1 MTFRDELAVHI
12 KARYPVIW
20 LTSYEEKRVERM
32 ISEICEAQGKKRFV
46 IWTATKGFTDIDG
59 KVIQQGAADLVEALN
74 QVIEDARTKP
84 TIYLFKDFHKWV
96 DATDKTVYRI
106 LRDAV
111 EVVKSSPSTII
122 VLSPVLAY
130 PKEIEKAI
138 TVLDVPFPDRNE
150 LKAVLNR
157 FTQAT
162 KLVKEITMPTPEEE
176 DMILRS
182 AAGLVEDEFE
192 NIIAKSLVMFKR
204 IDPKLVV
211 SEKEQTIRKS
221 GVIDFYQSLEGM
233 ENVGG
238 LDNLK
243 GWITRRAL
251 AFTQKAK
258 DFGLRPPKGV
268 FLAGVTG
275 CGKSLS
281 VKAMASYMQ
290 MPLLMVDASKVL
302 GSYVGQSEQN
312 LRAVLKTAEAV
323 SPAILFIDEAEK
335 MLPQG
340 TSGDSG
346 VSSRIFGMLLTWMQE
361 RPADKPVLVAMTAND
376 PLKLPPELFNRFD
389 ATFFVDLPTATE
401 REAVWAVQIRKA
413 GRDPKNFG
421 LPGLA
426 GASEGWSG
434 REIEMVVG
442 EALIR
447 AFEAGHDVDDQTILG
462 VLRERI
468 PLSVQRRED
477 IEKMRRWGK
486 EFAVPASTPAATDQY
501 EGRAVELG

>member
-1 MTFRDELAVHI
+1 MSFRDDLAVHI

-20 LTSYEEKRVERM
+20 LTSFEERRVER
-32 ISEICEAQGKKRFV
+32 IIQDICIAQEKRLV
-46 IWTATKGFTDIDG
+46 IWTATKGFIDAEG

-74 QVIEDARTKP
+74 QVIEDARTKK
-84 TIYLFKDFHKWV
+84 TIYLFKDLHKWL
-96 DATDKTVYRI
+96 DQNDKTCYRI

-138 TVLDVPFPDRNE
+138 TVLDVPFPDREE
-150 LKAVLNR
+150 LKAVLER
-157 FTQAT
+157 FTTAT
-162 KLVKEITMPTPEEE
+162 KMKESIQMPSPEEE
-176 DMILRS
+176 DAILRS
-182 AAGLVEDEFE
+182 AAGLTEDEFE
-192 NIIAKSLVMFKR
+192 NIVAKSLVLFR
-204 IDPKLVV
+204 RVDPKLVV

-221 GVIDFYQSLEGM
+221 GVIDFYQSLEGLDS
-233 ENVGG
+233 VGG
-238 LDNLK
+238 LNNLK
-243 GWITRRAL
+243 GWITRRSL

-258 DFGLRPPKGV
+258 DFGLRPPKGI

-290 MPLLMVDASKVL
+290 QPLLMVDASKVL

-312 LRAVLKTAEAV
+312 LRAVLKIAEAV

-361 RPADKPVLVAMTAND
+361 RPPEKPVLVAMTAND
-376 PLKLPPELFNRFD
+376 PLKLPVELFNRFD
-389 ATFFVDLPTATE
+389 ATFFVDLPTLME
-401 REAVWAVQIRKA
+401 REEIWAVQIRKA
-413 GRDPKNFG
+413 ARDPKKFD
-421 LPGLA
+421 LAKLA

-434 REIEMVVG
+434 REMEMVIG
-442 EALIR
+442 ESLIR
-447 AFEAGHDVDDQTILG
+447 AFEADKDIDTLVITSILK
-462 VLRERI
+462 ERI

-477 IEKMRRWGK
+477 IEKMRKWGK
-486 EFAVPASTPAATDQY
+486 DFAIPASTVAATTQI
-501 EGRAVELG
+501 EGRAVELE